1 MNGASQPRLIA
12 LDGLRGLAVLLV
24 ILYHGITV
32 SSGTVH
38 DGLYRAATFGWVG
51 VDLFFVLS
59 GFLITGVLCDT
70 RHDANYFGNFFIR
83 RALRIFP
90 LYYLALLVLL
100 LCLPLVNAQAG
111 DDLRRHQV
119 WYWAY
124 LVNIF
129 ESLHP
134 FAPSVTRTGH
144 FWSLAVEEQFYVFW
158 PFVVLLL
165 KPRRLR
171 WVCLAA
177 IAAAPLLR
185 AVLLFRLALDP
196 MWVYTFLPARVD
208 ALMVGAL
215 LAIAARDADTMALL
229 GRWLARLVGLSLVV
243 VGTIAW
249 RDRSFVFHTR
259 SVQLLGYSA
268 ICVLGGAMVAG
279 LTWSSRTSW
288 LKRACETRVLR
299 WFGRY
304 SYAGYVIHFPL
315 MYLLLGRWTR
325 IVGPTHTA
333 LSTVWGRVLFTTLS
347 LAATSG
353 LAYASWFVIEQP
365 FLRLKRF
372 FDYGSGSLSLGRACA
387 NEQAAAGPLVS
398 GGALGLPGLGEST
411 ISEPTQ
417 RPTHEGR
424 DPE

>member
-1 MNGASQPRLIA
+1 MI
-12 LDGLRGLAVLLV
+12 
-24 ILYHGITV
+24 
-32 SSGTVH
+32 
-38 DGLYRAATFGWVG
+38 
-51 VDLFFVLS
+51 
-59 GFLITGVLCDT
+59 
-70 RHDANYFGNFFIR
+70 
-83 RALRIFP
+83 
-90 LYYLALLVLL
+90 
-100 LCLPLVNAQAG
+100 CLPLINPQSG
-111 DDLRRHQV
+111 DELRRNQA

-185 AVLLFRLALDP
+185 AVLLFRLALDR
-196 MWVYTFLPARVD
+196 MWVYTLLPTRVD

-215 LAIAARDADTMALL
+215 LAIAARDAETMALL
-229 GRWLARLVGLSLVV
+229 ERWLARLVGLSLVV

-249 RDRSFVFHTR
+249 RRPVVRVPRPAAFNCS
-259 SVQLLGYSA
+259 GYSA
-268 ICVLGGAMVAG
+268 ICVLGGAHGRG

-325 IVGPTHTA
+325 IVRSDAH
-333 LSTVWGRVLFTTLS
+333 WR
-347 LAATSG
+347 
-353 LAYASWFVIEQP
+353 
-365 FLRLKRF
+365 
-372 FDYGSGSLSLGRACA
+372 
-387 NEQAAAGPLVS
+387 
-398 GGALGLPGLGEST
+398 
-411 ISEPTQ
+411 
-417 RPTHEGR
+417 
-424 DPE
+424 